1 MTTKE
6 KFVPFAKLSKK
17 QQREIAQKKRGSW
30 GLVQPVTKIK
40 PSAKQY
46 KRSKMK
52 QDVRYYQGGSSSHI
66 LFYFVFLIQKPL
78 KLYPTAHK
86 HSAFCIA

>member
-52 QDVRYYQGGSSSHI
+52 QDVRYYQSGSSSHI
-66 LFYFVFLIQKPL
+66 LFYFVFLTLNPL
-78 KLYPTAHK
+78 KLYPTIRRR
-86 HSAFCIA
+86 SAFCIA